1 MYIAPSDRELD
12 LAMGPHTT
20 QPGVIMPTTVVRRCK
35 GQVVGFVP
43 VSSRFETTSY
53 HLSSII

>member
-1 MYIAPSDRELD
+1 MYVAPSDRELD

-43 VSSRFETTSY
+43 VSSRFVEVISNDK
-53 HLSSII
+53 